1 MFAVHHPVRGLPL
14 KALVALVVSTPL
26 LASAADANAATLW
39 PVIERPTRAASVL
52 PVGPLGYSPS
62 HMDRSV
68 SPRSDFYAYATGNW
82 LNSLTIPDSE
92 TDIGGFALL
101 KTALKHQLLNI
112 TLRAGQG
119 GFAKGS
125 PEQQVGD
132 YYRAAMNTAR
142 QDQLGLDPLKM

>member
-1 MFAVHHPVRGLPL
+1 MSIAYRQARVLPL
-14 KALVALVVSTPL
+14 KTLTALLVSTPL
-26 LASAADANAATLW
+26 FASAADATSTYLA
-39 PVIERPTRAASVL
+39 PVIERPTRASSVL

-62 HMDRSV
+62 HMDKSV
-68 SPRSDFYAYATGNW
+68 SPRKDFYAYATGNW

-101 KTALKHQLLNI
+101 KTALKHRLLNI

-119 GFAKGS
+119 GNAKGS

-132 YYRAAMNTAR
+132 Y
-142 QDQLGLDPLKM
+142 